1 MRSVTVNLDDDDFDR
16 LADAA
21 SRSGRSIEDALGELL
36 RCALDEDD
44 ARLRALAQLGELE
57 RLPPVEEQEAMRRA
71 VEGVRAMR
79 AERRARRP

>member
-1 MRSVTVNLDDDDFDR
+1 MTVNLDDGDFDR

-21 SRSGRSIEDALGELL
+21 SRSGRSIEDALRELL
-36 RCALDEDD
+36 CRALDEDD
-44 ARLRALAQLGELE
+44 ARLQALARLGELE
-57 RLPPVEEQEAMRRA
+57 RLPPVDEQEAMRRA